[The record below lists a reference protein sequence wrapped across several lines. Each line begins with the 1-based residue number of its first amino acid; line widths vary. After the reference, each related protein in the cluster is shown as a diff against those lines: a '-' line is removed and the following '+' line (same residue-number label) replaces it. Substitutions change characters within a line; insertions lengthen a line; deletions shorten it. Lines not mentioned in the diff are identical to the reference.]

1 MDKPLKQKKEKQL
14 TPLGEIYFNQA
25 KAWQRTKILGEMLNE
40 LGVDRHLV
48 RSYMV
53 TTPAFRMRAD
63 MKAIILR
70 TLPEAEDCFKDP
82 RITTQT
88 TQTA

>member
-1 MDKPLKQKKEKQL
+1 MDKPLKPRKKL
-14 TPLGEIYFNQA
+14 TPLGEIYFNEA
-25 KAWQRTKILGEMLNE
+25 KAWQRKKILVEMLNE
-40 LGVDRHLV
+40 LDVDRHLV

-70 TLPEAEDCFKDP
+70 TLPEAEDCFSDP
-82 RITTQT
+82 RVLTSQPV
-88 TQTA
+88 

>member
-1 MDKPLKQKKEKQL
+1 MDKPLKPQKKL

-63 MKAIILR
+63 MKEIILR
-70 TLPEAEDCFKDP
+70 TLPEAEPCFADP
-82 RITTQT
+82 RVLNQ
-88 TQTA
+88 QPA

>member
-1 MDKPLKQKKEKQL
+1 MDKPLKPKKEKQL
-14 TPLGEIYFNQA
+14 TALGEIYFNGA
-25 KAWQRTKILGEMLNE
+25 KAWQRTKILTEMKNE

-63 MKAIILR
+63 MKEIILR
-70 TLPEAEDCFKDP
+70 TLPEAESCFIDP
-82 RITTQT
+82 RVQT
-88 TQTA
+88 TSQPV